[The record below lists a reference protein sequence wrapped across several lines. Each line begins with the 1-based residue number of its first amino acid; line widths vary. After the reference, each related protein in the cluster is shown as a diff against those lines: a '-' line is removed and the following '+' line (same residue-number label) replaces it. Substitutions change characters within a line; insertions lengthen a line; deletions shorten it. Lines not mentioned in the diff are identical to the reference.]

1 MRKLESGLSLV
12 GGAALG
18 AALMYLLD
26 PDAGRRR
33 REELTDSASNALSG
47 TGEAL
52 SSTWETVAERARNVG
67 GALAGHAQHLSDN
80 ASHLAGHASKLIDRA
95 GNVTSD
101 SADTVSGWG
110 QGLARQARHLTSA
123 LGNRTRSL
131 RSSAA
136 NAIDSEDRGPSV
148 TGYTAT
154 ALGACGLGLGLMYLL
169 DPQKG
174 RGRRAAIVST
184 LSNVVGETGDAFRCT
199 GRYLSQQFHNVVGQG
214 SSQESGQGRT
224 NEWSE
229 RPSGMAG
236 TDAYAPPTDAYSSSR
251 AGSLDPSA
259 SSPTS
264 GNVPLL

>member
-110 QGLARQARHLTSA
+110 QGLARQARHLTS
-123 LGNRTRSL
+123 
-131 RSSAA
+131 
-136 NAIDSEDRGPSV
+136 PWV
-148 TGYTAT
+148 TE
-154 ALGACGLGLGLMYLL
+154 
-169 DPQKG
+169 
-174 RGRRAAIVST
+174 RAAS
-184 LSNVVGETGDAFRCT
+184 AR
-199 GRYLSQQFHNVVGQG
+199 
-214 SSQESGQGRT
+214 
-224 NEWSE
+224 
-229 RPSGMAG
+229 
-236 TDAYAPPTDAYSSSR
+236 APPMQLTLKIA
-251 AGSLDPSA
+251 APPSLATPPRRWARVVWDW
-259 SSPTS
+259 
-264 GNVPLL
+264 V